1 MCDILFAG
9 GVVMLLNTKRI
20 VTITDANQ
28 NFSKVARM
36 VDEEKSVVVLK
47 NNKPKYIIIEYDE
60 FSKEANTAEDK
71 IEEIADRV
79 LANNMEAFKELAK

>member
-1 MCDILFAG
+1 
-9 GVVMLLNTKRI
+9 MLLNTKKI

-36 VDEEKSVVVLK
+36 VDEEKSVVILK

-60 FSKEANTAEDK
+60 FSKEAKTDEDR
-71 IEEIADRV
+71 IDEIADRV
-79 LANNMEAFKELAK
+79 LASNMEAFKELAK

>member
-1 MCDILFAG
+1 
-9 GVVMLLNTKRI
+9 MLLNTKKI

-36 VDEEKSVVVLK
+36 VDEEKSVVILK

-60 FSKEANTAEDK
+60 FSKEAYTAEDR

-79 LANNMEAFKELAK
+79 LVKNMEAFKELAK